1 MTEVHV
7 IFGLSSSLRQ
17 MSHDMA
23 EGINTLNSIQEK
35 KPETYTILETK
46 I

>member
-1 MTEVHV
+1 MTELPV

-23 EGINTLNSIQEK
+23 EGINASTSIQQK
-35 KPETYTILETK
+35 AQNHTQF
-46 I
+46 